1 MAASKSYFARQ
12 NYRFFPT
19 DHHAPLTLHHHH
31 DSSTFE
37 LDESDIYNNSVTT
50 RSNSPEFRK
59 ASSRFSKKSTATAIA
74 TSRAASG
81 IGGTASS
88 LPVNIPDWSKILK
101 HEYTENRRRDSAGCG
116 DDDDDDDVD
125 GEDYFDGGGG
135 RVPPH
140 EFLAR
145 QMARTRI
152 ASFSVH
158 EGVGRTLKGRDLS
171 RVRNAIWE
179 KTGFQD

>member
-1 MAASKSYFARQ
+1 MATSKSYYTRQ
-12 NYRFFPT
+12 NYRFLSSDSQVT
-19 DHHAPLTLHHHH
+19 H
-31 DSSTFE
+31 DSPFE
-37 LDESDIYNNSVTT
+37 LDESDLYNHSPSVN
-50 RSNSPEFRK
+50 RSDSPEYGRK
-59 ASSRFSKKSTATAIA
+59 SAVANSRLGKKSTKRTD
-74 TSRAASG
+74 SV
-81 IGGTASS
+81 GGTATS

-101 HEYTENRRRDSAGCG
+101 DEYRVNRRADS
-116 DDDDDDDVD
+116 DDDDDVFSE
-125 GEDYFDGGGG
+125 GSM

-145 QMARTRI
+145 SRI

-158 EGVGRTLKGRDLS
+158 EGVGRTLKGGDLT

>member
-1 MAASKSYFARQ
+1 MATSKSYYARP
-12 NYRFFPT
+12 NYRYLPT
-19 DHHAPLTLHHHH
+19 DHHHQTLGG
-31 DSSTFE
+31 DSAFE
-37 LDESDIYNNSVTT
+37 LDESDIYNFA
-50 RSNSPEFRK
+50 RSSSPGYRK
-59 ASSRFSKKSTATAIA
+59 PAMSSRGASKKS
-74 TSRAASG
+74 SSASSKRSDAG
-81 IGGTASS
+81 DLSGGTAAS
-88 LPVNIPDWSKILK
+88 LPVGIPDWSKILRD
-101 HEYTENRRRDSAGCG
+101 EYRENRRSDE
-116 DDDDDDDVD
+116 DDDVD
-125 GEDYFDGGGG
+125 EDEWSAGSV

-179 KTGFQD
+179 KTGFED